1 MQCVC
6 PENALLDGDPSGT
19 NDKQNAATQERRL
32 EELMK
37 TIAFDVKL

>member
-1 MQCVC
+1 MQFVC
-6 PENALLDGDPSGT
+6 PEKASLDGDLSRT